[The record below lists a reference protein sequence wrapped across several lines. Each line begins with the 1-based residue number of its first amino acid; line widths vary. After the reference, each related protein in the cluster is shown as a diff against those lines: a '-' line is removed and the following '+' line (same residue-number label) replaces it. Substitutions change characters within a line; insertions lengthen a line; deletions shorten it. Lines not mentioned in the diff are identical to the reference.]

1 MPAKNPRL
9 TITLEPALSAQI
21 QRMSELTGNSQ
32 SKIIGELLQGTSPVF
47 ERLIRVLE
55 AAKSAKAAI
64 KGKAAAD
71 VEAAQTRMEETLGI
85 VMDDFDNLT
94 GSLLDDVEAVER
106 RARKTTQPASGQA
119 QRRTLA
125 GAAAGPRL
133 RGGSGASDS
142 VTTPLSNR
150 GVRYDQ
156 TATKTIAK
164 KTRQSSIKSQ
174 KPTPKPTGVH

>member
-9 TITLEPALSAQI
+9 TITLEPTLAAQI
-21 QRMSELTGNSQ
+21 LRISELTGNSQ

-71 VEAAQTRMEETLGI
+71 AEAAQTRMEEMLGI

-94 GSLLDDVEAVER
+94 GSLLDEVEAVER
-106 RARKTTQPASGQA
+106 RARKTTTRVPAV
-119 QRRTLA
+119 T
-125 GAAAGPRL
+125 RL
-133 RGGSGASDS
+133 RGAAGAVGGGS
-142 VTTPLSNR
+142 TPLSNR
-150 GVRYDQ
+150 GVRSDQ
-156 TATKTIAK
+156 IATKVIATTK
-164 KTRQSSIKSQ
+164 GPEKARASKSTA
-174 KPTPKPTGVH
+174 KVRGVH

>member
-9 TITLEPALSAQI
+9 TITLEPTLAAQI
-21 QRMSELTGNSQ
+21 LRMSELTGNSQ

-71 VEAAQTRMEETLGI
+71 VEAAQSRMEEMLGI

-94 GSLLDDVEAVER
+94 GSLLDEVEAVER

-119 QRRTLA
+119 KRRTLA

-133 RGGSGASDS
+133 RGGTDAPAS

-150 GVRYDQ
+150 GVRSDQ
-156 TATKTIAK
+156 TATKIIATTK
-164 KTRQSSIKSQ
+164 GPEKARASKSTA
-174 KPTPKPTGVH
+174 KVRGVH

>member
-9 TITLEPALSAQI
+9 TITLEPTLAAQI
-21 QRMSELTGNSQ
+21 LRMSELTGNSQ

-71 VEAAQTRMEETLGI
+71 VEAAQSRMEEMLGI

-94 GSLLDDVEAVER
+94 GSLLDEAEAVER
-106 RARKTTQPASGQA
+106 RARKTTPQASGQA

-125 GAAAGPRL
+125 GAVAGPRL
-133 RGGSGASDS
+133 RGGSDASDS

-156 TATKTIAK
+156 TATKSIAK
-164 KTRQSSIKSQ
+164 VKGSVKASAQ
-174 KPTPKPTGVH
+174 KLVPKGRGVH